1 MARQPR
7 NTQSHPE
14 AEAIGFLNIYT
25 VKAGRRTAKVAWQVI
40 NEGDKLS
47 LIAERLSGT
56 YTSSTGVT
64 IEIEFNAVSGDIS
77 ADDLI

>member
-7 NTQSHPE
+7 NTQTQATE
-14 AEAIGFLNIYT
+14 EAIGFLNIYT
-25 VKAGRRTAKVAWQVI
+25 VKGGRRTTKVAWQVV

-47 LIAERLSGT
+47 LIAERLPGT

-64 IEIEFNAVSGDIS
+64 IEIEFNAVAGDIS

>member
-14 AEAIGFLNIYT
+14 AEALGFLNIYT
-25 VKAGRRTAKVAWQVI
+25 VKNNQRTAKVAWQVV
-40 NEGDKLS
+40 NEGDKLA
-47 LIAERLSGT
+47 LIAHRLAGT
-56 YTSSTGVT
+56 FVREDGVT
-64 IEIEFNAVSGDIS
+64 IEIDWNPTTGDLS